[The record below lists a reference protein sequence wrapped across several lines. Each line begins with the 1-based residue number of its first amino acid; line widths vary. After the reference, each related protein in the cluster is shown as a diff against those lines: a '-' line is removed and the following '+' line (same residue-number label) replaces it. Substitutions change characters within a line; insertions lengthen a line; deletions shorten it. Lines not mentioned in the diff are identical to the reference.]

1 MVNVRARI
9 VWGIAAIAVLAA
21 VTAAV
26 VLTPQET
33 AETTTATPIP
43 RDPRPIPPAAAIGEI
58 ERVTVSGSSSTIT
71 GWAIDLDR
79 PTASEIRISVD
90 GDFYGTASAARS
102 RPDLQAA
109 YGLGERHGFT
119 TTVEIGPGTH
129 EVCIFTA
136 PDDDYVTCER
146 IANES
151 HLGAIVSPRGVLV
164 QLVAERENGY
174 EVITP
179 CGNRATIPSGKRIQT
194 TQILID
200 PGHGGSEVAAVGPNG
215 LSEKRL
221 NLDVAKRTA
230 KALRERGY
238 SVQLTRNSDIRLP
251 IAVRAELANALEP
264 DIFLSLH
271 HNGGATARSSVPGT
285 QVYYQ
290 HDDNQSRRLG
300 GILYEEMFAAAERFP
315 TAWVGNSKDGVST
328 RLNGEGTDFY
338 GIHRRTPDVTSVITE
353 FLWLSNGAEAA
364 LLTRDAVKDA
374 EATAIATAIDRW
386 YRTRNRGSGYLA
398 PFVDNFDS
406 GGGGFEG
413 CVDPAL

>member
-1 MVNVRARI
+1 M
-9 VWGIAAIAVLAA
+9 VWGITAIAVLTAVLVAA
-21 VTAAV
+21 LTAS
-26 VLTPQET
+26 PDNG
-33 AETTTATPIP
+33 ETTTATPIP
-43 RDPRPIPPAAAIGEI
+43 RDPRPIPAARAIGEI
-58 ERVTVSGSSSTIT
+58 ETVAVNGSSVTLG

-79 PTASEIRISVD
+79 PTSTEVRISID
-90 GDFYGTASAARS
+90 GEFAGTAATDRS

-119 TTVEIGPGTH
+119 ATVEIGPGTH

-136 PDDDYVTCER
+136 PDDDYVTCDR
-146 IANES
+146 VAHES
-151 HLGAIVSPRGVLV
+151 HLGAIVSPRGILV
-164 QLVAERENGY
+164 QLVAELDDGY

-179 CGNRATIPSGKRIQT
+179 CGNRATIPRGKRVPT

-215 LSEKRL
+215 LTEKRL

-230 KALRERGY
+230 NALRERGY
-238 SVQLTRNSDIRLP
+238 SVELTRKTDIRLP
-251 IAVRAELANALEP
+251 IAVRADLANALEP

-290 HDDNQSRRLG
+290 HDDTEARRLG
-300 GILYEEMFAAAERFP
+300 GILYEEMFAAAQRFP

-328 RLNGEGTDFY
+328 RLNSEGTDFY

-353 FLWLSNGAEAA
+353 FLWLSNAAEAA
-364 LLTRDAVKDA
+364 LLARSDVKNA
-374 EATAIATAIDRW
+374 EANAVATAIDRW

-413 CVDPAL
+413 CVDPPL